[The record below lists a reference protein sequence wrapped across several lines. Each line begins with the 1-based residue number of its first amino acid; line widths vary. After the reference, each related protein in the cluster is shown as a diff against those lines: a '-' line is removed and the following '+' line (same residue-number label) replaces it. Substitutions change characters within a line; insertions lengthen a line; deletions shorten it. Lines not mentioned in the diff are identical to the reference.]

1 MEVMIDTADPL
12 KTTSMH
18 SSSFKNK
25 PVVDCHRKTAGYL
38 VAAARHYLE
47 AAKYEEA
54 GDNKKAYEST
64 TQAEG
69 ILLLALTFRV
79 KI

>member
-1 MEVMIDTADPL
+1 MIVSADPL
-12 KTTSMH
+12 KINSIH

-25 PVVDCHRKTAGYL
+25 PGVEYHRKTAGYL